1 MLIEQ
6 VFEVRGNTLTTIEAH
21 DIYAG
26 SANGDD
32 APHFTVRFIFAA
44 PWDAGTVTASFT
56 ASGASIIQ
64 QLGAD
69 GRCSVPS
76 ECMAH
81 KGTIGVGL
89 FAANRIVTNV
99 QSIIVRRGAQDG
111 GLPPAPPTPDVYA
124 QIVDKM
130 DAALDASRQ
139 AVSKSEQAIGQ
150 VESIAGE
157 ALEVLAESREAVKD
171 ASAATGRALEAVQRA
186 EKAAEEA
193 EQVIGVAT
201 EAKKLAEAANEAAED
216 AVSMASDGIA
226 RADAA
231 DGKAEQALT
240 DAAEKYVKPSD
251 GIPES
256 DLSQE
261 VQGKLNAGGEV
272 SDVTVEGISCVEN
285 GEAKIPIR
293 SDLNYGLKLQKTLYG
308 HLLTIKPSP
317 TWNIGARNGGENPIT
332 ATNYD
337 YAVKCAM
344 TDGKGAAWAGAEKKA
359 GRERLGI
366 YAMTQ
371 EEYNLLVPDE
381 NTIYLI
387 VEA

>member
-32 APHFTVRFIFAA
+32 VSHFTVRFIFAA

-56 ASGASIIQ
+56 ASGVSIIQ
-64 QLGAD
+64 QLDAD
-69 GRCSVPS
+69 GRCSVPD

-81 KGTIGVGL
+81 RGTIGVGL

-99 QSIIVRRGAQDG
+99 QSITVRRGVQDG

-124 QIVDKM
+124 QITTKM

-150 VESIAGE
+150 VESIAGD

-171 ASAATGRALEAVQRA
+171 ANAATGRALEAVQRA

-193 EQVIGVAT
+193 EQVIGVAA
-201 EAKKLAEAANEAAED
+201 EAKMLAETAA
-216 AVSMASDGIA
+216 SMASDGIA
-226 RADAA
+226 KADAA
-231 DGKAEQALT
+231 DGKAKQAIT
-240 DAAEKYVKPSD
+240 DAAGKYVKPSD